1 MGTQIPDCSENI
13 PLDVD
18 GLRQLFDN
26 LVGELKDMIE
36 DPRKELSLYE
46 YEKLCD
52 EFLTKLKYEALR
64 FQMQFY
70 KASPL

>member
-1 MGTQIPDCSENI
+1 MGSQIPDYSEII

-18 GLRQLFDN
+18 GLRLLFDN
-26 LVGELKDMIE
+26 LVGELKDMIV

-46 YEKLCD
+46 YKKLCN
-52 EFLTKLKYEALR
+52 EFLTKLNYEALR
-64 FQMQFY
+64 YKMQFY